1 MATDIK
7 TAGSIVVN
15 TPDTPVDKN
24 ARVNTLS
31 DVDNMTNPCLG
42 GIFYCI
48 QTGKHYKITALK
60 NKTINGVTFA
70 NAAVGTY
77 EELNSGS
84 SGDFCGLSV
93 WTGTQGEYNK
103 LPSVDDNTLYLI
115 EDS

>member
-77 EELNSGS
+77 EELNAGN
-84 SGDFCGLSV
+84 GTGGLSV
-93 WTGTQGEYNK
+93 WTGTESEYQA
-103 LPSVDDNTLYLI
+103 LDHPDDNTIYLI
-115 EDS
+115 EG